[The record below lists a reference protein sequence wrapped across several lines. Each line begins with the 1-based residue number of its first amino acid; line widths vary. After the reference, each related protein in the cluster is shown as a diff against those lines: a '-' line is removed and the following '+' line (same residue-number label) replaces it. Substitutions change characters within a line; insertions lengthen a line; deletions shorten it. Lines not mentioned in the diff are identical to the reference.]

1 VRTEQTGGRGQTAWS
16 DIDWTAAE
24 AIVRR
29 LQDRI
34 YRAAAAGN
42 GQRVKN
48 LQKLLVRSLSAKRL
62 AVRRVTQQNAGRNT
76 PGVDG
81 VVCRTPE
88 SRTRLTADLSLKGH
102 RPQPVRRVHI
112 PKSDGQGRTRPLGIP
127 TIRDRALQMLVKLAL
142 EPEWETRFETNSY
155 GFRPGRCTMDAI
167 VALHATLAPAGASG
181 WMLDGDISGCFDN
194 IGHKPLL
201 SRLPVFTTTIRR
213 WLKAGTV
220 ELGTWTPTPAGA
232 PQGGPLSPL
241 LANVALDGME
251 RLFGAEND
259 QGRYV
264 RPSGRRGL
272 DHGISLIRY
281 ADDLVVTAPTREVL
295 ATYVVPKLTAFL
307 CERGLKLSEAKT
319 RIVHIDEGVDFLGFT
334 VRRYQGVVL
343 TRPQKAKLVR
353 HLRAIGDY
361 LRQHRQATPS
371 QVIGDLALRIR
382 GWANYYRH
390 GASKHAFH
398 WADHHV
404 NAKLR
409 RWAKR
414 RHPTK
419 TAAWLRS
426 RYFDAK
432 WNFVDGRA
440 RLARHD
446 EVRVTRHAKVQGK
459 RSPLNPDDRGYW
471 ELRRRRRLTDALR
484 PPRRSALLKRQDCK
498 CAMCG
503 VWFDPDEDIPLID
516 EHHDIPRH
524 RGGTDQLDNLQ
535 LVHRWCHHAH
545 HARIGYRAAEA

>member
-1 VRTEQTGGRGQTAWS
+1 
-16 DIDWTAAE
+16 
-24 AIVRR
+24 
-29 LQDRI
+29 
-34 YRAAAAGN
+34 
-42 GQRVKN
+42 
-48 LQKLLVRSLSAKRL
+48 
-62 AVRRVTQQNAGRNT
+62 VTQQNAGRNT

-88 SRTRLTADLSLKGH
+88 SRTRLTADLNLKGY
-102 RPQPVRRVHI
+102 RPQPVRRVYI
-112 PKSDGQGRTRPLGIP
+112 PKSDGRARPLGIP

-167 VALHATLAPAGASG
+167 TALHATLAPAGASG
-181 WMLDGDISGCFDN
+181 WLLDGDISGCFDN
-194 IGHKPLL
+194 IGHEPLL
-201 SRLPVFTTTIRR
+201 ARLPVFTTTIRR

-251 RLFGAEND
+251 RLFGAED
-259 QGRYV
+259 AQGRYV

-272 DHGISLIRY
+272 DRGVSLIRY

-295 ATYVVPKLTAFL
+295 TTYVIPKLTAFL
-307 CERGLKLSEAKT
+307 GERGLKLSEAKT

-334 VRRYQGVVL
+334 VRRHRGVVL
-343 TRPQKAKLVR
+343 TRPQKTKLVR

-361 LRQHRQATPS
+361 LRQHRQAMPS
-371 QVIGDLALRIR
+371 QVIGDLAPIIR

-390 GASKHAFH
+390 GASKRAFH

-426 RYFDAK
+426 RYFDAR
-432 WNFVDGRA
+432 WNFVDGRT

-446 EVRVTRHAKVQGK
+446 EVPITRHAKVQGK
-459 RSPLNPDDRGYW
+459 RTPLNPDDRGYW
-471 ELRRRRRLTDALR
+471 ELRRRRRLADTPR
-484 PPRRSALLKRQDCK
+484 SPRRLALLRRQDYR
-498 CAMCG
+498 CALCG
-503 VWFDPDEDIPLID
+503 AWFDPDEDIPLID
-516 EHHDIPRH
+516 EHHDTPRH

-545 HARIGYRAAEA
+545 HARTGYRAAEA